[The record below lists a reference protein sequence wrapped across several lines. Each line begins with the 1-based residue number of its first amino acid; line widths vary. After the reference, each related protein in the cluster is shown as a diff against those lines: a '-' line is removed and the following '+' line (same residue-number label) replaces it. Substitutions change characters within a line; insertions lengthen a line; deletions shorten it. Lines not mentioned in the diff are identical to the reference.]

1 MTHVSELSTKPYLIR
16 AIYEWCSDNGYRP
29 YIAVVVDERTQVPFE
44 FVRNGE
50 IVLNVSPEATNH
62 LVIGNDLVEFE
73 ARFNRVARNVSVPI
87 ANVTAIYAAENGHGM
102 AFEVPK
108 ALAVVEPKAP
118 RGARSLREV
127 TPAAETSDAPQ
138 EGVQAE
144 SAPVELSSVPS
155 TRRRSATKSG
165 STASPGEPASPGMSL
180 VPGGSA
186 SREAPAP
193 PTLVESAPSDQPQPV
208 AESAPGSATGST
220 TGSTIDSAAPVT
232 DSPEGSEDPPP
243 SSPPPRKAGRPRLTR
258 VK

>member
-62 LVIGNDLVEFE
+62 LVIGNDLIEFE

-87 ANVTAIYAAENGHGM
+87 GNVTAIYAAENGHGM

-118 RGARSLREV
+118 RAARGLREA
-127 TPAAETSDAPQ
+127 TPAAETADAPQ
-138 EGVQAE
+138 EGAPAE
-144 SAPVELSSVPS
+144 SPPVELSSVPS
-155 TRRRSATKSG
+155 GRRRSTSKSSPAATHRPTQPRRPCRWCQAAPLPGRRPRHPCWS
-165 STASPGEPASPGMSL
+165 SPRPVISPSRRPVPRIRRPNRPKGETILPLPRRRPARADAR
-180 VPGGSA
+180 A
-186 SREAPAP
+186 SRA
-193 PTLVESAPSDQPQPV
+193 
-208 AESAPGSATGST
+208 
-220 TGSTIDSAAPVT
+220 
-232 DSPEGSEDPPP
+232 
-243 SSPPPRKAGRPRLTR
+243 
-258 VK
+258 

>member
-62 LVIGNDLVEFE
+62 LVIGNDLIEFE

-87 ANVTAIYAAENGHGM
+87 GNVTAIYAAENGHGM

-118 RGARSLREV
+118 RAARGLREA
-127 TPAAETSDAPQ
+127 TPAAETADAPQ
-138 EGVQAE
+138 EGAPAE
-144 SAPVELSSVPS
+144 SPPVELSSVPS
-155 TRRRSATKSG
+155 GRRRSTSKSNPAAT
-165 STASPGEPASPGMSL
+165 PADAAPPAMSL
-180 VPGGSA
+180 VPGGA
-186 SREAPAP
+186 PSREAPP
-193 PTLVESAPSDQPQPV
+193 PPVLVESPPSDQPQPE
-208 AESAPGSATGST
+208 AGSPDPATE
-220 TGSTIDSAAPVT
+220 
-232 DSPEGSEDPPP
+232 SPEGGDDPSPSAPP
-243 SSPPPRKAGRPRLTR
+243 SRKGGRPRLTR